1 MFLSRGSRLLTLALA
16 SLLLA
21 LGFFPGRL
29 SQVGLTIAQDGKVE
43 GEVIQALQAD
53 ETVPVIVTLN
63 LPQAEVQAAGVP
75 ASVAGAQAEVLS
87 EVPAGDLE
95 VYQQYS
101 HVPAFAGLADAEA
114 IAALQAD
121 PRVAYVQV
129 DERTSAHLGQSV
141 IALQANVV
149 HSNYN
154 LTGQGVRVAVLDS
167 GIDTDHPD
175 LVSDLVAQRCFASG
189 NIPSGGTT
197 GACPGGVAQSAS
209 AEDQN
214 GHGSNVAGIITSD
227 GVVGSI
233 GFAPDAEIVAVRV
246 LDANGS
252 GWVSDW
258 IAGMNWIVAN
268 QGTLHVDVINMSL
281 GTNLLYIGNCD
292 PQFPPVAT
300 AVTQLRALGISIF
313 ASTGNQGSNS
323 SLASP
328 ACNSGVIG
336 VGATYDSNLGAEPD
350 TGTYNSL
357 FGGNWPPCFD
367 AATSLNTVTCFTN
380 SNNLM
385 DMLAPGARI
394 TSDYLNGGL
403 ATFRGTS
410 QASPTAAGIAAL
422 LVQGDPTLTPDEVET
437 TLESTGTMVTDGKN
451 GLQFP
456 SINAL
461 TAVQSLPPPTPNLLT
476 PAAGLITDRRPTFTW
491 SGSLLATQQEIEIQF
506 GANPPSTT
514 LLDGG
519 VTSYRPPDAL
529 EFGTYTWRVRAHND
543 TKVSDWSPP
552 RATIIGSLPNVAPTP
567 NNPLDDTPTLT
578 WNRVTGA
585 TEYLVEV
592 ATTSSFGTSIVFT
605 ATLNADTLEVEVS
618 PALEDGPYYW
628 HVCARKSGSTLCTWG
643 ATQTFYVG

>member
-75 ASVAGAQAEVLS
+75 GSVAGAQAEVLS
-87 EVPAGDLE
+87 EVSTGDLE

-129 DERTSAHLGQSV
+129 DERTSAHLAESV
-141 IALQANVV
+141 VALQANVV

-189 NIPSGGTT
+189 NIPTGGTI
-197 GACPGGVAQSAS
+197 GGCPGGVAQSAS

-246 LDANGS
+246 LGSDGS

-268 QGTLHVDVINMSL
+268 QGTLQVDVINMSL
-281 GTNLLYIGNCD
+281 GTNALYVGVCD
-292 PQFPPVAT
+292 AQFPPVA
-300 AVTQLRALGISIF
+300 AVVAQLRALNISIF
-313 ASTGNQGSNS
+313 ASTGNQGSAT

-336 VGATYDSNLGAEPD
+336 VGATYDSNLGVEPD
-350 TGTYNSL
+350 TGTYFSL
-357 FGGNWPPCFD
+357 FGGNWPNCSN
-367 AATSLNTVTCFTN
+367 ATTSLSTITCFTN
-380 SNNLM
+380 SNNQM
-385 DMLAPGARI
+385 DMVAPGARI

-422 LVQGDPTLTPDEVET
+422 LVQARPNLTPDQVES
-437 TLESTGTMVTDGKN
+437 TLKSTGTLITDGKN

-461 TAVQSLPPPTPNLLT
+461 SAVLSLLKPTSLT
-476 PAAGLITDRRPTFTW
+476 PGGFVTDRIPTFSW
-491 SGSLLATQQEIEIQF
+491 VSVLLATQYEVQMDLSATPIT
-506 GANPPSTT
+506 PSTT
-514 LLDGG
+514 VYTGNLAN
-519 VTSYRPPDAL
+519 YRPSQTL
-529 EFGTYTWRVRAHND
+529 EFGTYYWRVRALVG
-543 TKVSDWSPP
+543 TSYSDWSNIL
-552 RATIIGSLPNVAPTP
+552 ATTIGTNPGAAPTP
-567 NNPLDDTPTLT
+567 QNPLDDTPTLT
-578 WNRVTGA
+578 WNRVTSA

-628 HVCARKSGSTLCTWG
+628 HVCARKSGSALCTWG